1 MVKLQTC
8 TSAWTCTMCTL
19 CIIVAEVAD
28 SGSVI
33 SFLYNP
39 LQKRDSLSLSLLLFF
54 SAPLSLSSWVWVSET
69 DGKTEATQSSIF
81 SSLYNCRL
89 IKENILL
96 FLSTFF
102 SKVTQFY
109 HKVCHSET
117 FFFHS
122 NDSWFWL
129 SFVLKLKVQTWTQ
142 LDKPV
147 LFMCFYQYITIKFST
162 LHALG
167 C

>member
-8 TSAWTCTMCTL
+8 TSAWTCTMRTL

-39 LQKRDSLSLSLLLFF
+39 LQKRDSLSLSLSLLLFF

-117 FFFHS
+117 FFF
-122 NDSWFWL
+122 
-129 SFVLKLKVQTWTQ
+129 SFKRLLI
-142 LDKPV
+142 L
-147 LFMCFYQYITIKFST
+147 TIFCVKAKSANMDT
-162 LHALG
+162 TG
-167 C
+167 